1 MTGTAP
7 RRTSRRQDSPE
18 VWSPSAH
25 SAREARLPRVYLT
38 RHLPSSG
45 FLTLLTSCFFPNL
58 PALFH
63 AGSAHGVL
71 SLQGLSPPRSL
82 RALSDAGAFLDFAAN
97 RATFK
102 ALLPVRIRH
111 LPQWGE
117 PSWEAAAL
125 LGFPPS
131 REFLPGTACGVCRR
145 SPQELRRGP
154 KLRNPC
160 GPFTRAASCSTGS

>member
-1 MTGTAP
+1 LTAC
-7 RRTSRRQDSPE
+7 
-18 VWSPSAH
+18 
-25 SAREARLPRVYLT
+25 
-38 RHLPSSG
+38 
-45 FLTLLTSCFFPNL
+45 FLPNL

-63 AGSAHGVL
+63 AGSARGVL
-71 SLQGLSPPRSL
+71 PLQGLSPSRSL
-82 RALSDAGAFLDFAAN
+82 RALSDAGAFMGFAAN

-117 PSWEAAAL
+117 PSREAAAL
-125 LGFPPS
+125 LGFPLS

-160 GPFTRAASCSTGS
+160 GPLHSCHELLYRVLTTPGPAWPLSRLPPLLSFLHLVSEPPVEGAVMPGLWIHPAR